1 MGQIKFGNRYGVAS
15 KPGRPDVR
23 VGARV
28 AVIGDERLRLG
39 VLILTGVVTG
49 FVAAAIECL

>member
-23 VGARV
+23 IGARV